1 MEIEL
6 ELDTKLTDV
15 SEVIEKLSPILKS
28 VKDQGFTIK
37 ELEIESSDQDHVN
50 TKMMNSKEYQLIEF
64 MVCVCLAFTT
74 SYEGNSNREVS

>member
-28 VKDQGFTIK
+28 IKDQGFTIK
-37 ELEIESSDQDHVN
+37 ELEIESANDDHDDEDDEDDEDEDDN
-50 TKMMNSKEYQLIEF
+50 
-64 MVCVCLAFTT
+64 
-74 SYEGNSNREVS
+74 

>member
-28 VKDQGFTIK
+28 IKDQGFTIK
-37 ELEIESSDQDHVN
+37 ELEIESADDDHDD
-50 TKMMNSKEYQLIEF
+50 EDED
-64 MVCVCLAFTT
+64 
-74 SYEGNSNREVS
+74 EEEDDD

>member
-1 MEIEL
+1 MTHEHDVEIEL

-37 ELEIESSDQDHVN
+37 ELEIESSGNDDDKH
-50 TKMMNSKEYQLIEF
+50 KRRWIAIGSKDFWLPIY
-64 MVCVCLAFTT
+64 
-74 SYEGNSNREVS
+74 

>member
-28 VKDQGFTIK
+28 VNDQGFTIK
-37 ELEIESSDQDHVN
+37 ELEIESSDKDHDKHKDDKLQEAL
-50 TKMMNSKEYQLIEF
+50 KMLAYCYKRGIIESWNP
-64 MVCVCLAFTT
+64 L
-74 SYEGNSNREVS
+74 

>member
-28 VKDQGFTIK
+28 AKDQGFAIK
-37 ELEIESSDQDHVN
+37 ELEIESDDDDN
-50 TKMMNSKEYQLIEF
+50 DDEDEDEDEDDN
-64 MVCVCLAFTT
+64 
-74 SYEGNSNREVS
+74 

>member
-37 ELEIESSDQDHVN
+37 ELEIESSDKDQD
-50 TKMMNSKEYQLIEF
+50 KIKDDE
-64 MVCVCLAFTT
+64 
-74 SYEGNSNREVS
+74 

>member
-28 VKDQGFTIK
+28 AKDQGFTIK
-37 ELEIESSDQDHVN
+37 ELEIESS
-50 TKMMNSKEYQLIEF
+50 
-64 MVCVCLAFTT
+64 
-74 SYEGNSNREVS
+74 GNDDDKQKDDE

>member
-28 VKDQGFTIK
+28 IKDQGFTIK
-37 ELEIESSDQDHVN
+37 ELEIESADDDHN
-50 TKMMNSKEYQLIEF
+50 DEDED
-64 MVCVCLAFTT
+64 
-74 SYEGNSNREVS
+74 EDEDDD

>member
-28 VKDQGFTIK
+28 VKDHGFTIK
-37 ELEIESSDQDHVN
+37 ELEIESSGKDHDKHKVD
-50 TKMMNSKEYQLIEF
+50 E
-64 MVCVCLAFTT
+64 
-74 SYEGNSNREVS
+74 

>member
-28 VKDQGFTIK
+28 AKDQGFTIK
-37 ELEIESSDQDHVN
+37 ELEIESDDDDDN
-50 TKMMNSKEYQLIEF
+50 DDEDEDEDEDDN
-64 MVCVCLAFTT
+64 
-74 SYEGNSNREVS
+74 